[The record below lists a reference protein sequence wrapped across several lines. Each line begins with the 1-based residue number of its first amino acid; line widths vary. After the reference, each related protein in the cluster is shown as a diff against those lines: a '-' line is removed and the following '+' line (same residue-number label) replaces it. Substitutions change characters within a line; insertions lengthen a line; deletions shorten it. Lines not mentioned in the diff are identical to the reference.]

1 MIRPSKYAI
10 ILNGLVIIIFI
21 LFGFLKFDMISR
33 NQNCLYDGLFVAC
46 EEEMFLKK
54 EFKIF

>member
-1 MIRPSKYAI
+1 MGRPSKYAL
-10 ILNGLVIIIFI
+10 ILNGFVVIIFV

-46 EEEMFLKK
+46 E
-54 EFKIF
+54 